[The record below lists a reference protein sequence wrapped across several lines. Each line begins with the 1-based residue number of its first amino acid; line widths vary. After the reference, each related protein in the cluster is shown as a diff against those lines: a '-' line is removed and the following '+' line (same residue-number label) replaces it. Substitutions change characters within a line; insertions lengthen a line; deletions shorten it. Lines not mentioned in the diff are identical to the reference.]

1 MRFDAII
8 LADPKNLNLPNW
20 TGGCTRQEVM
30 VATEVMHLM
39 RALEGPHEYLGAPK
53 DSSSGRGGFRGAEVL
68 VGAP

>member
-1 MRFDAII
+1 
-8 LADPKNLNLPNW
+8 
-20 TGGCTRQEVM
+20 M